1 MNRLLLLL
9 SLPLVFAC
17 CPHGNELED
26 EHEGHVALDE
36 HGVPINDNGG
46 TDVEIKSD
54 YDMSTVDSDNIADF
68 KESLAKIEAE
78 HGVQWD
84 FCTCVIKNDS
94 INKAFAKEVSDAEF
108 DRLSERFDEIEQKCK
123 AFLAQNPNSTPE
135 ERAIHEKKVKKC
147 LKEVGIK

>member
-1 MNRLLLLL
+1 MIRLLLLL
-9 SLPLVFAC
+9 SIPLFFAC
-17 CPHGNELED
+17 CPHGNEIEED
-26 EHEGHVALDE
+26 EHEGNSSLND
-36 HGVPINDNGG
+36 HGVTVNNGG

-54 YDMSTVDSDNIADF
+54 YDMSTVDSENLADF
-68 KESLAKIEAE
+68 QQSLAKIEAE

-108 DRLSERFDEIEQKCK
+108 DRLSERFDEIDQKCK

-147 LKEVGIK
+147 LKEAGIK